1 MVAFVRGAILVFMA
15 ILSVQFG
22 GAFAA
27 TLIPHVGALGT
38 VALRMSL
45 AALVLAPI
53 VRPHVKGHNRVDW
66 TRVLALT
73 IALAGMNTVFYFS
86 LERLPLGVAVTAEFL
101 GPLGMAALGSRSLR
115 DWLAI
120 LLALCGV
127 VAVSGALTAD
137 WAHLDL
143 LGLVFALVAGAF
155 WALYAK
161 SAQLVGM
168 SWSKL
173 EGLWWAI
180 LLSSVVLVP
189 FGFATAG
196 TRLVEPYHLLTGA
209 VVAVMS
215 SALPYSLEMYAL
227 RHIDTTVYGILTGV
241 EPAVAAAAGFFILG
255 QNLTGSQM
263 LGMAFV
269 VTAAWLVM
277 AGGRQRE

>member
-1 MVAFVRGAILVFMA
+1 MVALVRGAILVFMA

-27 TLIPHVGALGT
+27 TLIPRVGALGT

-53 VRPHVKGHNRVDW
+53 ARPHVRGHTRADW
-66 TRVLALT
+66 RKVLALT

-86 LERLPLGVAVTAEFL
+86 LERLPLGVAVTVEFL

-127 VAVSGALTAD
+127 VGVSGALSAD
-137 WAHLDL
+137 WVHLDL
-143 LGLVFALVAGAF
+143 LGLVLALVAGIF

-168 SWSKL
+168 NWSKL

-180 LLSSVVLVP
+180 LLSSVVLAP
-189 FGFATAG
+189 TGFITAG
-196 TRLVEPYHLLTGA
+196 IRLVEPYHLLT
-209 VVAVMS
+209 
-215 SALPYSLEMYAL
+215 LSLI
-227 RHIDTTVYGILTGV
+227 HI
-241 EPAVAAAAGFFILG
+241 
-255 QNLTGSQM
+255 
-263 LGMAFV
+263 
-269 VTAAWLVM
+269 
-277 AGGRQRE
+277 

>member
-27 TLIPHVGALGT
+27 TLIPRVGALGT

-45 AALVLAPI
+45 AAIVLAPI
-53 VRPHVKGHNRVDW
+53 VRPRIKGHTRADW
-66 TRVLALT
+66 RRVLALT

-86 LERLPLGVAVTAEFL
+86 LERLPLGVAVTVEFL
-101 GPLGMAALGSRSLR
+101 GPLGMAAFGSRSLR

-120 LLALCGV
+120 ALAGCGV
-127 VAVSGALTAD
+127 VEVSGALTTD
-137 WAHLDL
+137 WSQLDVV
-143 LGLVFALVAGAF
+143 GLVLALVAGVF
-155 WALYAK
+155 WALYAT

-168 SWSKL
+168 TWPKL

-180 LLSSVVLVP
+180 LFSSIVLVP
-189 FGFATAG
+189 SGLVTAG
-196 TRLVEPYHLLTGA
+196 IHLVAPRNLFTGA

-227 RHIDTTVYGILTGV
+227 RHIDTMVYGVLTGV
-241 EPAVAAAAGFFILG
+241 EPAVAATAGFLILG
-255 QNLTGSQM
+255 QNLTVPQM
-263 LGMAFV
+263 IGMTFV
-269 VTAAWLVM
+269 VAAAWLVM
-277 AGGRQRE
+277 ARNRQQE

>member
-1 MVAFVRGAILVFMA
+1 
-15 ILSVQFG
+15 
-22 GAFAA
+22 
-27 TLIPHVGALGT
+27 
-38 VALRMSL
+38 
-45 AALVLAPI
+45 
-53 VRPHVKGHNRVDW
+53 
-66 TRVLALT
+66 
-73 IALAGMNTVFYFS
+73 
-86 LERLPLGVAVTAEFL
+86 
-101 GPLGMAALGSRSLR
+101 
-115 DWLAI
+115 
-120 LLALCGV
+120 
-127 VAVSGALTAD
+127 
-137 WAHLDL
+137 
-143 LGLVFALVAGAF
+143 
-155 WALYAK
+155 
-161 SAQLVGM
+161 M

-189 FGFATAG
+189 SGFATAG

-255 QNLTGSQM
+255 QNLTGSQI

>member
-1 MVAFVRGAILVFMA
+1 MMPSIEYG
-15 ILSVQFG
+15 
-22 GAFAA
+22 
-27 TLIPHVGALGT
+27 LGI
-38 VALRMSL
+38 S
-45 AALVLAPI
+45 
-53 VRPHVKGHNRVDW
+53 K
-66 TRVLALT
+66 
-73 IALAGMNTVFYFS
+73 
-86 LERLPLGVAVTAEFL
+86 E
-101 GPLGMAALGSRSLR
+101 
-115 DWLAI
+115 
-120 LLALCGV
+120 
-127 VAVSGALTAD
+127 AD
-137 WAHLDL
+137 LMGKAHLDL

>member
-1 MVAFVRGAILVFMA
+1 
-15 ILSVQFG
+15 
-22 GAFAA
+22 
-27 TLIPHVGALGT
+27 
-38 VALRMSL
+38 
-45 AALVLAPI
+45 
-53 VRPHVKGHNRVDW
+53 
-66 TRVLALT
+66 
-73 IALAGMNTVFYFS
+73 
-86 LERLPLGVAVTAEFL
+86 
-101 GPLGMAALGSRSLR
+101 MAALGSRSLR

-127 VAVSGALTAD
+127 VGVSGALSAD
-137 WAHLDL
+137 WVHLDL
-143 LGLVFALVAGAF
+143 LGLVLALVAGIF

-168 SWSKL
+168 NWSKL

-180 LLSSVVLVP
+180 LLSSVVLAP
-189 FGFATAG
+189 TGFITAG
-196 TRLVEPYHLLTGA
+196 IRLVEPYHLLTGA

-241 EPAVAAAAGFFILG
+241 EPAVAAAAGFLILG
-255 QNLTGSQM
+255 QNLTGPQL

-277 AGGRQRE
+277 ARGRQRE